1 MGSLFLSPN
10 YTPEAVSPLDLRI
23 ASLAWGFTLGFS
35 FLTSVKAGRQTATIW
50 RRAHRVTTYVV
61 LIWAE
66 MLVSTIFGFICWFY
80 IDHFFNAR
88 YAVIKLWEYQWLTCF

>member
-10 YTPEAVSPLDLRI
+10 YTPEVVDGTDLRI

-50 RRAHRVTTYVV
+50 RRAHRVTTYVT
-61 LIWAE
+61 LIWGE

-80 IDHFFNAR
+80 IDHFFNPRYVLAR
-88 YAVIKLWEYQWLTCF
+88 LKKYQRLM